1 MNVRRVLR
9 FVAAGAI
16 VVAVSS
22 PAAATASARTAGAT
36 TCSLTVTLQE
46 GSKGPDVRCLESRL
60 IALGA
65 AGVVGPDDSFGPSTS
80 LAVFTFQ
87 AEHGLLID
95 GVVGPRTR
103 AALAVAQPE
112 SRATPIAPKIR
123 ETRVIG
129 TSVQGRPITAVRMGT
144 PGGRVVLV
152 IGVIHGDEA
161 KGALITQ
168 ALRAMPTPAD
178 IDLWLIDSINPDGVA
193 NGTRGNANGVDLNR
207 NFESGWNYIPR
218 STTNRQYSGEA
229 PADQPET
236 QAVEAFVVQ
245 IRPSVAIWY
254 HQDANVVSVNGS
266 RRAIPTLYA
275 KLVGLGTGSVPC
287 TALCTGTAGTFV
299 NSTISGAT
307 SFLVELPGSAVV
319 TRSMIRRH
327 AVAVLAVIGL

>member
-9 FVAAGAI
+9 LVAAGAI
-16 VVAVSS
+16 VLAVTS
-22 PAAATASARTAGAT
+22 PAATASARTAAAT
-36 TCSLTVTLQE
+36 TCTLTATVRE
-46 GSKGPDVRCLESRL
+46 GSSGPDVRCLESRL
-60 IALGA
+60 IALGYP
-65 AGVVGPDDSFGPSTS
+65 GVMGPDDYFGPSTTP
-80 LAVFTFQ
+80 AVFTFQ
-87 AEHGLLID
+87 AEHGLVID

-103 AALAVAQPE
+103 AALATAQPE
-112 SRATPIAPKIR
+112 TTAAPIAPKVR

-129 TSVQGRPITAVRMGT
+129 TSVQGRPITAIRMGT

-152 IGVIHGDEA
+152 IGAIHGDEA

-168 ALRAMPTPAD
+168 ALRTMPTPAD

-207 NFESGWNYIPR
+207 NFESGWSYIPR

-236 QAVEAFVVQ
+236 QAVEAFIVA
-245 IRPSVAIWY
+245 IRPAVAIWY

-266 RRAIPTLYA
+266 RRVVPTLYA

-299 NSTISGAT
+299 NTTISGAT
-307 SFLVELPGSAVV
+307 SFLVELPRSAVV

-327 AVAVLAVIGL
+327 ATAVLAVVGV